1 MEKKLNTKIFI
12 HADDYGRS
20 EMISK
25 NIVRCIDSGSINSVS
40 IMIGSNKE
48 VYKEIKKYNINAQN
62 VEVRIRWVKIFVN
75 SFV

>member
-48 VYKEIKKYNINAQN
+48 VYKEIKKYNI
-62 VEVRIRWVKIFVN
+62 
-75 SFV
+75 